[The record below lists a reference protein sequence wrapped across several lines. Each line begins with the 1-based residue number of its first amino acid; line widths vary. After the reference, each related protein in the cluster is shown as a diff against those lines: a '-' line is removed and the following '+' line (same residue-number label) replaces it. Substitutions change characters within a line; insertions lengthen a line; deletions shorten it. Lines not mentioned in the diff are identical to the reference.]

1 MHDTEDVRHDDR
13 GAEENLRRPAGVPD
27 DLWSAVLSVRDMPR
41 VPAMRYREIPVPRS
55 WADFGIGI
63 EMDHR
68 EDPLAGP
75 FFTADASEE
84 GTMHRH
90 SAVDR
95 GSSGWIMILY
105 SREPRESWESR
116 WRVAAFAGVPLLNRE
131 RNGLTGELYWDYL
144 HEFIGPVREGSV
156 KGTVSVVHDSVFG
169 SGPVQEMYGCEMRVS
184 WTPAGGGETS
194 VNAGAYVA
202 GWADFIESMSGVE
215 EDVSVE
221 R

>member
-1 MHDTEDVRHDDR
+1 MHDTEDVRHDGR

-41 VPAMRYREIPVPRS
+41 VPSMRYREIPVPRA

-68 EDPLAGP
+68 EDPLSRS
-75 FFTADASEE
+75 FFTERAPAGGAKRRDAVAE
-84 GTMHRH
+84 
-90 SAVDR
+90 R

-105 SREPRESWESR
+105 SREPRESWGSR

-131 RNGLTGELYWDYL
+131 SNGLTGELYWDYL

-156 KGTVSVVHDSVFG
+156 EGTVSVVHDSVFG
-169 SGPVQEMYGCEMRVS
+169 SGPAREMYGCEMRVS
-184 WTPAGGGETS
+184 WTPAGGGEAS